1 MQTKHLH
8 VTVEKASSPE
18 FDAKFV
24 LSASSPDRMGD
35 TIDPVAYKAVAAKI
49 KKLVALWQHDSNQ
62 PVGFWTNLKADGE
75 RLVADLKLASTNLGN
90 MIKQL
95 LADEVPLA
103 ASIGFRGEG
112 EPRKDARGNFVGM
125 HFTKL
130 DLLETSLVSVP
141 AHPKAQQIAKQFGV
155 FLTPEQPSDAGS
167 SVDRMDAVRKRAV
180 EARDKATPYA
190 NAYYERNPNDS
201 I

>member
-1 MQTKHLH
+1 MHSKNLH
-8 VTVEKASSPE
+8 VTVEKSSSPE

-24 LSASSPDRMGD
+24 LSASSPDRVGD
-35 TIDPVAYKAVAAKI
+35 TIDPAAYKAVAARI
-49 KKLVALWQHDSNQ
+49 KKLVALWQHDSAQ

-90 MIKQL
+90 MVKQL

-112 EPRKDARGNFVGM
+112 EPRKDAKGNFLGI

-130 DLLETSLVSVP
+130 DLLETSIVSVP

-155 FLTPEQPSDAGS
+155 TLTSDNTDPSPAGS
-167 SVDRMDAVRKRAV
+167 SVEQREQVAKRAV
-180 EARDKATPYA
+180 AALHTSLNTIHQDRKNEAL
-190 NAYYERNPNDS
+190 
-201 I
+201 